1 MTPHTMTHAARSYD
15 LARAKWM
22 RPARVSLT
30 RPLQARAAI
39 VAARYLSDIPD
50 DTPPSPAQER
60 PT

>member
-39 VAARYLSDIPD
+39 VAARYLSDID
-50 DTPPSPAQER
+50 DTPPSPAAPATPR
-60 PT
+60 

>member
-1 MTPHTMTHAARSYD
+1 MTPRTMIHTARSYD

-39 VAARYLSDIPD
+39 VAARYLIDIPD
-50 DTPPSPAQER
+50 DTPPSPAQEN
-60 PT
+60 

>member
-1 MTPHTMTHAARSYD
+1 MTPHTMIRAARSYD
-15 LARAKWM
+15 LARAKWL

-39 VAARYLSDIPD
+39 VAARYLSDID